1 MFGRASSLLLLAL
14 ALWVLCRILR
24 VLLSAW
30 RDLTCALVCMLA
42 LIGAALALFGLWA
55 LHP

>member
-1 MFGRASSLLLLAL
+1 MFGKASSLLLLAL

-42 LIGAALALFGLWA
+42 LICATLALFGWWA
-55 LHP
+55 LRP